1 MSITLERVSR
11 ELGAIFAGR
20 DDRVIVMLRLR
31 EPRFFDADSL
41 AWLARLR
48 ESYDSELELL
58 LLLARSDGSG
68 EPVEPEPAAMG
79 PIGLPLTAEVA
90 TGSELGEE
98 GPILLSTWAL
108 CDGARPWPPRFL
120 DALLDSQSL
129 GWLLPYRHDMSIE
142 WMAQDARLDTCNLR
156 RTVVD
161 LGAGRVPSARL
172 AQCARTVLSELGSGW
187 ERPAGIAFDL
197 ASAGTFE
204 ASSPDD
210 ERGWHVD
217 ATEAVLDEVA
227 NAVMMRRIAA
237 YTRSPMSL
245 STKL

>member
-1 MSITLERVSR
+1 MLERVSR

-31 EPRFFDADSL
+31 EPKCFDADSL

-58 LLLARSDGSG
+58 LLLARSDGSD
-68 EPVEPEPAAMG
+68 EPARLEPAAIE
-79 PIGLPLTAEVA
+79 PIGLPLAAEVA
-90 TGSELGEE
+90 QGSELGEQ
-98 GPILLSTWAL
+98 GPILLSTWSL
-108 CDGARPWPPRFL
+108 CDGTRPWPPRFL
-120 DALLDSQSL
+120 DALLDPRSL
-129 GWLLPYRHDMSIE
+129 GWLLPYRHDVSIE
-142 WMAQDARLDTCNLR
+142 RMAHDARLDACNLQ
-156 RTVVD
+156 RTVLD

-172 AQCARTVLSELGSGW
+172 AQCVRTVLSELGSGW

-197 ASAGTFE
+197 ACAGTFE
-204 ASSPDD
+204 ASSQADD
-210 ERGWHVD
+210 YGWHVD